1 MILLLLTLIVLALA
15 CVCYWFKYQKDQRL
29 HLSRINRY
37 LDLAPVTPSG
47 SAEVLLF
54 NKSSQYRG
62 WRLWLFS
69 HQQRLLAV
77 VPVKLARLFG
87 LVAVL
92 LAPVLWWSTTI
103 LPILGQLIVMAC
115 SYIFISVFIVRW
127 LQQRQRKRFEAD
139 FPAAIASISR
149 AVSAG
154 VSVPAAIA
162 HVSQEISG
170 PVGDTFSRINDL
182 LAIGISLDQAL
193 QDASLRIKLASF
205 KFFTVTLLLNQHA
218 GGQLS
223 QILRQL
229 MENLHQ
235 RKALQQKVLSMTAE
249 PRTSAKI
256 IAAMPP
262 LFLLLFWFQARYIF
276 DYLLYDPRGQVI
288 AVYSSI
294 SIVLGLYIIAKMSKV
309 DE

>member
-15 CVCYWFKYQKDQRL
+15 CVFYWFKYQKDQRL

-37 LDLAPVTPSG
+37 LDLAPITPSG

-54 NKSSQYRG
+54 NKSSQYQG
-62 WRLWLFS
+62 WRLWLFA

-92 LAPVLWWSTTI
+92 LAPVLWWSTTM
-103 LPILGQLIVMAC
+103 LPILGQLIVIAC
-115 SYIFISVFIVRW
+115 SYIFTSVFIVRW
-127 LQQRQRKRFEAD
+127 LQQRQRQRFEAD
-139 FPAAIASISR
+139 FPTAIASISR

-162 HVSQEISG
+162 HVSQEIPG
-170 PVGDTFSRINDL
+170 PVGDTFARINDL

-193 QDASLRIKLASF
+193 QDAALRVKLASF

-256 IAAMPP
+256 IAVMPP

-288 AVYSSI
+288 AIYSSI

>member
-1 MILLLLTLIVLALA
+1 MLIILALA
-15 CVCYWFKYQKDQRL
+15 CVFYWFKYQKEQRL
-29 HLSRINRY
+29 HLARINRY
-37 LDLAPVTPSG
+37 LDLAPVKPSG

-54 NKSSQYRG
+54 NKNRQYQG
-62 WRLWLFS
+62 WRLWLFAY
-69 HQQRLLAV
+69 QQRLLAV
-77 VPVKLARLFG
+77 VPVKLARSLG
-87 LVAVL
+87 LVAIL
-92 LAPVLWWSTTI
+92 LAPVLWWSTVM
-103 LPILGQLIVMAC
+103 LPIFWQLIVIVS
-115 SYIFISVFIVRW
+115 SYIFTSLLIVRW
-127 LQQRQRKRFEAD
+127 LQQRQKQRFEAD
-139 FPAAIASISR
+139 FPTAIASISR

-162 HVSQEISG
+162 HVSQEIPG

-193 QDASLRIKLASF
+193 QDASLRVKLASF

-256 IAAMPP
+256 IAIMPP

-276 DYLLYDPRGQVI
+276 DYLLDDPRGQVI
-288 AVYSSI
+288 AVYSAT

>member
-1 MILLLLTLIVLALA
+1 M
-15 CVCYWFKYQKDQRL
+15 
-29 HLSRINRY
+29 
-37 LDLAPVTPSG
+37 
-47 SAEVLLF
+47 
-54 NKSSQYRG
+54 
-62 WRLWLFS
+62 
-69 HQQRLLAV
+69 
-77 VPVKLARLFG
+77 
-87 LVAVL
+87 
-92 LAPVLWWSTTI
+92 
-103 LPILGQLIVMAC
+103 LPILGQLIVIAC
-115 SYIFISVFIVRW
+115 SYIFTSVFIVRW
-127 LQQRQRKRFEAD
+127 LQQRQRQRFEAD
-139 FPAAIASISR
+139 FPTAIASISR

-162 HVSQEISG
+162 HVSQEIPG
-170 PVGDTFSRINDL
+170 PVGDTFARINDL

-193 QDASLRIKLASF
+193 QDAALRVKLASF

-256 IAAMPP
+256 IAVMPP

-288 AVYSSI
+288 AIYSSI

>member
-1 MILLLLTLIVLALA
+1 MILLLLTLIVLALT
-15 CVCYWFKYQKDQRL
+15 CVVYWFKYQKEQRL
-29 HLSRINRY
+29 RLDRINRF
-37 LDLAPVTPSG
+37 LDIAPKKPSG
-47 SAEVLLF
+47 NAEVLLF
-54 NKSSQYRG
+54 NKNSQYQG
-62 WRLWLFS
+62 WRLWLFV

-77 VPVKLARLFG
+77 VPVKLARSLC
-87 LVAVL
+87 LTAVL
-92 LAPVLWWSTTI
+92 LAPVLWWSTAM
-103 LPILGQLIVMAC
+103 LPIFWQLIVIV
-115 SYIFISVFIVRW
+115 SGYIFTCLFIVRW
-127 LQQRQRKRFEAD
+127 LQQRQRQRFEAD
-139 FPAAIASISR
+139 FPTAIASISR

-162 HVSQEISG
+162 HVSQEIPG

-193 QDASLRIKLASF
+193 QDASLRVKLASF

-256 IAAMPP
+256 IAALPP

-288 AVYSSI
+288 ATYSAI

>member
-1 MILLLLTLIVLALA
+1 MIVLLLMLIILALA
-15 CVCYWFKYQKDQRL
+15 CVFYWFKYQKEQRL
-29 HLSRINRY
+29 HLARINRY
-37 LDLAPVTPSG
+37 LDLAPVKPSG

-54 NKSSQYRG
+54 NKNSQYQG
-62 WRLWLFS
+62 WRLWLFAY
-69 HQQRLLAV
+69 QQRLLAV
-77 VPVKLARLFG
+77 VPVKLARSLG
-87 LVAVL
+87 LVAIL
-92 LAPVLWWSTTI
+92 LAPVLWWSTVM
-103 LPILGQLIVMAC
+103 LPIFWQLIVIVS
-115 SYIFISVFIVRW
+115 SYIFTSLLIVRW
-127 LQQRQRKRFEAD
+127 LQQRQKQRFEAD
-139 FPAAIASISR
+139 FPTAIASISR

-162 HVSQEISG
+162 HVSQEIPG

-193 QDASLRIKLASF
+193 QDASLRVKLASF

-256 IAAMPP
+256 IAIMPP

-276 DYLLYDPRGQVI
+276 DYLLDDPRGQVI
-288 AVYSSI
+288 AVYSAT

>member
-1 MILLLLTLIVLALA
+1 MILLLLTLIVLALT
-15 CVCYWFKYQKDQRL
+15 CVVYWFKYQKEQRL
-29 HLSRINRY
+29 RLDRINRF
-37 LDLAPVTPSG
+37 LDLAPKKPSG
-47 SAEVLLF
+47 NAEVLLF
-54 NKSSQYRG
+54 NKNSQYQG
-62 WRLWLFS
+62 WRLWLFT

-77 VPVKLARLFG
+77 VPVKLARSLC
-87 LVAVL
+87 LTAVL
-92 LAPVLWWSTTI
+92 LAPVLWWSTAM
-103 LPILGQLIVMAC
+103 LPIFWQLIVIV
-115 SYIFISVFIVRW
+115 SGYIFTCLFIVRW
-127 LQQRQRKRFEAD
+127 LQQRQRQRFEAD
-139 FPAAIASISR
+139 FPTAIASISR

-162 HVSQEISG
+162 HVSQEIPG

-193 QDASLRIKLASF
+193 QDASLRVKLASF

-256 IAAMPP
+256 IAALPP

-288 AVYSSI
+288 ATYSAI